1 MKKVQLR
8 FYGPLRDFLSEE
20 HLTGNLPGQSKF
32 FIYKFQ
38 GRQTTR
44 DIIEAQRVPHTA
56 VDLILI
62 RGKPVDLSYLV
73 QSGEYLSI
81 YPAWRNFELSP
92 EDKLIPVLPAE
103 TKFVL
108 DAHLGKL
115 ASYLRMLGFDT
126 LYRNDFDDPELASLA
141 SETPRILLTRDR
153 GLLMRRQV
161 KLAYFVRSDYPA
173 VQLEEV
179 LERFELLERI
189 PEIRRCPV
197 CNRALEK
204 VSKQEILDRLE
215 PLTKKYYQKFSRCPD
230 CNKIY
235 WQGSHYKQLE
245 ELLQKI
251 EKKIKFISK

>member
-1 MKKVQLR
+1 MKKVKLR
-8 FYGPLRDFLSEE
+8 FYGSLRDFLSEE
-20 HLTGNLPGQSKF
+20 HFAGNLPGQSRF
-32 FIYKFQ
+32 FIYEFQ

-44 DIIEAQRVPHTA
+44 DIIEAQGVPHTA

-62 RGKPVDLSYLV
+62 KGKPVDFSYLV
-73 QSGEYLSI
+73 QPGEYLSI
-81 YPAWRNFELSP
+81 YPAWRNLKLSP
-92 EDKLIPVLPAE
+92 QDKLIPGLPGE
-103 TKFVL
+103 IKFVL

-126 LYRNDFDDPELASLA
+126 LYRNDFDDSELARLA
-141 SETPRILLTRDR
+141 DETSRILLTRDR
-153 GLLMRRQV
+153 GLLMRHQV
-161 KLAYFVRSDYPA
+161 RLAYFIRSDYPA

-189 PEIRRCPV
+189 PENRRCPV

-215 PLTKKYYQKFSRCPD
+215 PLTKKYYQKFSKCPD

-251 EKKIKFISK
+251 KKKIKFISK